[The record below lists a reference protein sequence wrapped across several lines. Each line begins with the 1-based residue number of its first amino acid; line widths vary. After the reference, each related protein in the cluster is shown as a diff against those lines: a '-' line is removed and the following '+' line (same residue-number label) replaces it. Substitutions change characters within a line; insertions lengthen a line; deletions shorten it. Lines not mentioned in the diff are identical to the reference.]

1 MLSGSLWVQ
10 FLGLGQYSGLK
21 ITEKY
26 KSCKTDRPSHES
38 DVHIK
43 QQVPSP
49 VGNVKIVSPI
59 STFVLYIYIDT
70 QRKCNAFFFFKKEY
84 ITVPSRWSHFIRGFP
99 LVLVLAVS

>member
-1 MLSGSLWVQ
+1 MLSGSLRVQ

-26 KSCKTDRPSHES
+26 KSCKTDRPSRES

-70 QRKCNAFFFFKKEY
+70 QRKCNAFFFLKKS
-84 ITVPSRWSHFIRGFP
+84 ILPCHLGGAIS
-99 LVLVLAVS
+99 

>member
-49 VGNVKIVSPI
+49 VGNIKIVSPI

-70 QRKCNAFFFFKKEY
+70 QRKCDAFFFFKKRAY
-84 ITVPSRWSHFIRGFP
+84 YRAI
-99 LVLVLAVS
+99 

>member
-26 KSCKTDRPSHES
+26 KPCKTDRPARES
-38 DVHIK
+38 DDHIK

-49 VGNVKIVSPI
+49 VGDVKIVSSI
-59 STFVLYIYIDT
+59 STFVLYIYT
-70 QRKCNAFFFFKKEY
+70 LTLKESAMFFFFTKEH
-84 ITVPSRWSHFIRGFP
+84 ITVPSR
-99 LVLVLAVS
+99 

>member
-59 STFVLYIYIDT
+59 STFVLYIYILT
-70 QRKCNAFFFFKKEY
+70 LKESAILFFFKKRAY
-84 ITVPSRWSHFIRGFP
+84 YRAI
-99 LVLVLAVS
+99 

>member
-10 FLGLGQYSGLK
+10 FLGLDQYSGLK

-26 KSCKTDRPSHES
+26 KPCKTDRPSHES

-70 QRKCNAFFFFKKEY
+70 QRKSNAFFFFFFFKKS
-84 ITVPSRWSHFIRGFP
+84 ILPCHLGGAIS
-99 LVLVLAVS
+99 

>member
-38 DVHIK
+38 DVQIK

-70 QRKCNAFFFFKKEY
+70 QRKCNALKKEH

>member
-1 MLSGSLWVQ
+1 MLGGSLWVQ

-26 KSCKTDRPSHES
+26 KPCKMDRPSHES
-38 DVHIK
+38 DFRIK

-70 QRKCNAFFFFKKEY
+70 QRKCNAFFFLKKEH

>member
-59 STFVLYIYIDT
+59 STFVLYIYTDT
-70 QRKCNAFFFFKKEY
+70 QRKCNAFFFFKKKKS
-84 ITVPSRWSHFIRGFP
+84 ILPCHLGGAIS
-99 LVLVLAVS
+99 